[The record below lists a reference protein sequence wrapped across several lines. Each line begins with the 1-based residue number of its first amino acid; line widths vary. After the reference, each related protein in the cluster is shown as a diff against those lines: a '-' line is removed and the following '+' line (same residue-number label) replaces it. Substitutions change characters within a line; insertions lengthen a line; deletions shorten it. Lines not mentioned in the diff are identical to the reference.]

1 MSENR
6 DDCHNDTCQ
15 DTQIGGDRGTD
26 LLSGT
31 ADSEDKG
38 GDVCNV
44 DTPSDMTKDETHKP
58 EETPVTDS
66 VSSISYSIEEVVCI
80 TGAWNDFRSREECY
94 TKGCKWAPDGTCV
107 VTNSV
112 DNVLRVYDLPPELH
126 CQETWDKDRNLS
138 ELKSVLAISVGRQVY
153 DYSWYPLMSSGN
165 PLSCCLVSTSKD
177 NPVHMWDAFTGELRC
192 SYRCFNQMDE
202 IVTPHCVSFDTT
214 GEKLYCGLKNMI
226 KIFNTAYPGR
236 NCDTRNLKLPMYQNE
251 TKIGIVSCVAV
262 NPNLSSVYAVGTY
275 LKTVGLYSE
284 PDGQLLCFL
293 KGQKGGVT
301 HIAFSPDGTKLLS
314 GGRKDSEIICWDL
327 RNPGTVLFVLQREV
341 TTNQRIYFDISPNG
355 CYVMSGGTNGIVKI
369 WDIQRPPD
377 TSLGDP
383 VLHPL
388 KTFVAHN
395 DCVNGLSI
403 HKQYPVLATCSGQRH
418 FEDLFSD
425 SSSDTD
431 QSPTEYDSD
440 CRITKVKTKSE
451 NSLKLWWVGPK
462 KQ

>member
-94 TKGCKWAPDGTCV
+94 TKGCK
-107 VTNSV
+107 
-112 DNVLRVYDLPPELH
+112 
-126 CQETWDKDRNLS
+126 
-138 ELKSVLAISVGRQVY
+138 
-153 DYSWYPLMSSGN
+153 
-165 PLSCCLVSTSKD
+165 CLVSTSKD